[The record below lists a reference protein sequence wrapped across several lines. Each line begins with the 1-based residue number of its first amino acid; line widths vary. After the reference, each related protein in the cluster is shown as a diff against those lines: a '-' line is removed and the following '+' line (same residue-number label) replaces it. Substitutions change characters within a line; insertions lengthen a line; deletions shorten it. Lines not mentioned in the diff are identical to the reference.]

1 MRSSQH
7 SPQPFLNSFRLL
19 VVCDPV
25 AQASCL
31 VTFIPH
37 SNDRPR
43 GAVQNVAVSP
53 QPSSAIEFLA
63 QKDVSRIKVCG
74 NVLRSAWLR
83 LKFKPGRP
91 ELCQRWADQNQRSFC
106 TSFAHDAC
114 ALKPGPAEALLRDNP
129 FGRSHLKSDA
139 RVDTSTA
146 RYIRCL
152 CPPNAPRS
160 CHPNQEQKP
169 CAHRFGRRSP
179 PEHRQDSATTVF
191 QLAYMTVPLPPDA
204 SFGACVRGS
213 PLWRILRTQACNV
226 RTCNG
231 IWQVSHLVV
240 VSDSQLFL
248 STHSHGQA
256 TGLHNDVRELRRHD
270 VRLSESIQLVLIPV
284 EIHVDGKITTGI
296 EGLRKKLVTSGQTSG
311 APVALMRL

>member
-1 MRSSQH
+1 MKSSQH
-7 SPQPFLNSFRLL
+7 SPQPLFNSFRLL

-25 AQASCL
+25 AEAICL

-53 QPSSAIEFLA
+53 QPSSATEFLA

-106 TSFAHDAC
+106 TSFAQDAC

-160 CHPNQEQKP
+160 CNPT
-169 CAHRFGRRSP
+169 RSNNRVRIDL
-179 PEHRQDSATTVF
+179 EGEVF
-191 QLAYMTVPLPPDA
+191 QSIVKTQQQLCPARVYDGPFA
-204 SFGACVRGS
+204 S
-213 PLWRILRTQACNV
+213 
-226 RTCNG
+226 
-231 IWQVSHLVV
+231 
-240 VSDSQLFL
+240 
-248 STHSHGQA
+248 
-256 TGLHNDVRELRRHD
+256 
-270 VRLSESIQLVLIPV
+270 
-284 EIHVDGKITTGI
+284 
-296 EGLRKKLVTSGQTSG
+296 
-311 APVALMRL
+311 

>member
-1 MRSSQH
+1 M
-7 SPQPFLNSFRLL
+7 
-19 VVCDPV
+19 CDPI

-31 VTFIPH
+31 VTFIPY

-53 QPSSAIEFLA
+53 QPSSATEFFA

-106 TSFAHDAC
+106 MSFAHDAC
-114 ALKPGPAEALLRDNP
+114 ALKPGPAEALLRDKP

-152 CPPNAPRS
+152 CPLNAPRS
-160 CHPNQEQKP
+160 CHPNQEQNRVRIDLEGEVLQASSRLSNNCFPAREYDGLFAFRRIIRCMRARVAP
-169 CAHRFGRRSP
+169 CGGSYAHRLGTSARAMEFGNSVILSSLGFTMTYVSS
-179 PEHRQDSATTVF
+179 DDMMSA
-191 QLAYMTVPLPPDA
+191 LARA
-204 SFGACVRGS
+204 SSWF
-213 PLWRILRTQACNV
+213 
-226 RTCNG
+226 
-231 IWQVSHLVV
+231 
-240 VSDSQLFL
+240 
-248 STHSHGQA
+248 
-256 TGLHNDVRELRRHD
+256 
-270 VRLSESIQLVLIPV
+270 
-284 EIHVDGKITTGI
+284 HVDGKITTGI
-296 EGLRKKLVTSGQTSG
+296 EGLRKN
-311 APVALMRL
+311 R

>member
-1 MRSSQH
+1 MCRA
-7 SPQPFLNSFRLL
+7 L
-19 VVCDPV
+19 
-25 AQASCL
+25 
-31 VTFIPH
+31 
-37 SNDRPR
+37 
-43 GAVQNVAVSP
+43 
-53 QPSSAIEFLA
+53 
-63 QKDVSRIKVCG
+63 CG
-74 NVLRSAWLR
+74 NVLRSAWLQ
-83 LKFKPGRP
+83 LKFKSDRP

-114 ALKPGPAEALLRDNP
+114 ALKPVPAEALLRDKP

-139 RVDTSTA
+139 QVDTSTA

-169 CAHRFGRRSP
+169 CAHRSGRRSP

-213 PLWRILRTQACNV
+213 PLWRILRAQAWNV

-231 IWQVSHLVV
+231 IW
-240 VSDSQLFL
+240 
-248 STHSHGQA
+248 
-256 TGLHNDVRELRRHD
+256 
-270 VRLSESIQLVLIPV
+270 
-284 EIHVDGKITTGI
+284 
-296 EGLRKKLVTSGQTSG
+296 
-311 APVALMRL
+311 